1 MQILRTLKQND
12 GGRGIRFLER
22 DREVCLLILVKMF
35 SYYVSTI
42 NFILSISFVD
52 HECDVSINDE
62 HVLYFDFKENDLVM
76 VLFSNITISID
87 PIWFVPKKKKRSNLV
102 LWFVPLDLFSIFSI
116 CFVLLKYTI
125 TQIQQLN

>member
-87 PIWFVPKKKKRSNLV
+87 PIWFVPKKKKKDPIWFCGLY
-102 LWFVPLDLFSIFSI
+102 LWIYFLYFLFALCYSSI
-116 CFVLLKYTI
+116 LLPKF
-125 TQIQQLN
+125 NS